1 MKYFVISS
9 GRSECVTLSGR
20 SEFITL
26 SGRIEF
32 VTLSGP
38 SEFVTLSGPSE
49 FITLSEPSE
58 FITLSGPSEFDV
70 QKTLLRRC
78 LPEGLVQHSLE
89 VSGCVQM
96 WKTSPEQCLL
106 DIWTHPD
113 TSNEFRTNSSRL
125 HLWKSDFRTPSNF

>member
-9 GRSECVTLSGR
+9 RPSECVTLSGR
-20 SEFITL
+20 SEIVTL
-26 SGRIEF
+26 SGR
-32 VTLSGP
+32 
-38 SEFVTLSGPSE
+38 SE
-49 FITLSEPSE
+49 FI
-58 FITLSGPSEFDV
+58 ILSGRSELDV

-89 VSGCVQM
+89 VSGCVHM
-96 WKTSPEQCLL
+96 WKTSPEQCLP

-125 HLWKSDFRTPSNF
+125 HLWKSDFRTPS

>member
-9 GRSECVTLSGR
+9 GRSEIVTFSGR

-49 FITLSEPSE
+49 IVTLSGRSE
-58 FITLSGPSEFDV
+58 FIILSGRSELDV
-70 QKTLLRRC
+70 QKTWLRRC
-78 LPEGLVQHSLE
+78 LPEGLLQHSLE
-89 VSGCVQM
+89 VSGCVHM
-96 WKTSPEQCLL
+96 WKTSPEQCLP

-113 TSNEFRTNSSRL
+113 TTNEFR
-125 HLWKSDFRTPSNF
+125 

>member
-32 VTLSGP
+32 VTLSGR
-38 SEFVTLSGPSE
+38 SEL
-49 FITLSEPSE
+49 
-58 FITLSGPSEFDV
+58 DV

-89 VSGCVQM
+89 VSGCVHM
-96 WKTSPEQCLL
+96 WKTSPEQCLP

-113 TSNEFRTNSSRL
+113 TSNEFRTKSSRL
-125 HLWKSDFRTPSNF
+125 HLRKPDFRNPSY